1 MSGTSG
7 RIFICICFISWLG
20 KLRVIHE
27 IKSLTNS
34 FMNKKI
40 SKDSISFFFN
50 DLILKVF

>member
-1 MSGTSG
+1 MAGALYAYAL
-7 RIFICICFISWLG
+7 FLG
-20 KLRVIHE
+20 WENRVIHE

-50 DLILKVF
+50 DLILKVS